1 MSADPDLRSELDHLH
16 REVDRL
22 EGRIDALETAIRD
35 YAGVVVRE
43 MESYYRDRGDR
54 GKNPDLTPVLRAGR
68 ALLEAA
74 SEEAA

>member
-1 MSADPDLRSELDHLH
+1 MAADPDLRSELDHLH

-43 MESYYRDRGDR
+43 MESYYRHGRH
-54 GKNPDLTPVLRAGR
+54 PDLTPVLQAGR
-68 ALLEAA
+68 ALLEVVA
-74 SEEAA
+74 EEAA